1 MENEKFNSIEEFAS
15 ELAQRIRQAMYD
27 QHGLVVE
34 AESHLA
40 NKTNDVD
47 KQGITVHF
55 EGSSDMAPTVYVED
69 AFDQFND
76 GIRTFEEIVNGMTSA
91 IYDARLNQPELPEF
105 TADEAKKHITLTL
118 VNTAMNQELL
128 SKTPHFE
135 ILGGELSAIPRW
147 YLDENA
153 SFVVHNDLCGSMGLT
168 PDEVLKIGMDHI
180 NSQHFEAR
188 PLQDILAEMMGGDF
202 MDMPPMDGPQM
213 IVLSSENRIQGAN
226 ALLSEDALND
236 VYEMLGCQYVILPSS
251 IHELL
256 CLPLS
261 EDVVPDELRS
271 MVHEVNLTQVAPEE
285 RLSDNV
291 FFYDGI
297 KLSVVRD
304 GFGCEEQI
312 SAEPVVTRSAGMA
325 I

>member
-1 MENEKFNSIEEFAS
+1 MNHEKFNSIDEFAT
-15 ELAQRIRQAMYD
+15 ELAQRIQQAMFE
-27 QHGLVVE
+27 QHGLEVE
-34 AESHLA
+34 AETQLVR
-40 NKTNDVD
+40 KTNVD

-55 EGSSDMAPTVYVED
+55 EGSSDVAPTVYVED

-76 GIRTFEEIVNGMTSA
+76 GIRPFEEIVNGMTSA

-135 ILGGELSAIPRW
+135 ILGGELSAISRW

-180 NSQHFEAR
+180 NSQHFDAR

-202 MDMPPMDGPQM
+202 MDLPPMDGPQM
-213 IVLSSENRIQGAN
+213 IVLSSENRLQGAS
-226 ALLSEDALND
+226 ALLSEEALNQ
-236 VYEMLGCQYVILPSS
+236 VYDMLGTGVVILPSS
-251 IHELL
+251 IHELI
-256 CLPLS
+256 CLPVS
-261 EDVVPDELRS
+261 DDMDPGELRS
-271 MVHEVNLTQVAPEE
+271 MVQAVNMGEVAPEE

>member
-1 MENEKFNSIEEFAS
+1 MDNEKFNSIEEFAS

-34 AESHLA
+34 AESHLVR
-40 NKTNDVD
+40 KTNVD
-47 KQGITVHF
+47 KQGITVRF
-55 EGSSDMAPTVYVED
+55 EGSNVAPTVYVEE

-76 GIRTFEEIVNGMTSA
+76 GLRSFEEIVNGMTTA
-91 IYDARLNQPELPEF
+91 IYDARLNQPVLPEF
-105 TADEAKKHITLTL
+105 TVEEAKKHITLTL
-118 VNTAMNQELL
+118 VNTDMNQELL
-128 SKTPHFE
+128 NKTPHFE

-180 NSQHFEAR
+180 NSQHFDAR

-202 MDMPPMDGPQM
+202 MDLPPMDGPQM
-213 IVLSSENRIQGAN
+213 IVLSTENRIQGAN

-236 VYEMLGCQYVILPSS
+236 VYEMLGSQYVILPSS
-251 IHELL
+251 THEVL
-256 CLPLS
+256 CIPLT